1 MICIKCNKYT
11 DELFTIEKKNKEY
24 LVCRSCLE
32 KEIYKERKKI
42 MKKYKRGSYNY
53 QNFTMGIYGKIIK
66 KKHCRAYCDLHK
78 CYLGGLDIKERECQ
92 KKECKHLKQIQ
103 EKNNKKV

>member
-1 MICIKCNKYT
+1 MICGKCNKYT
-11 DELFTIEKKNKEY
+11 EELFTIDKKNKEY

-32 KEIYKERKKI
+32 KEIYKERKKT
-42 MKKYKRGSYNY
+42 MKKYKRGKYNY

-78 CYLGGLDIKERECQ
+78 CYLGGLDIKERECK

-103 EKNNKKV
+103 EGR